1 METIQYI
8 LKSAGILSLFYLVYI
23 FLLKKETHFTFNRLF
38 LLIGVL
44 AATIFP
50 FIQFTKTLII
60 ETPALA
66 SFPSTETASETLSSA
81 AFNTNY
87 SIENILLYIYVLGVI
102 IFSLRFIYQ
111 FISLFILLENHPYK
125 LSNNCKIIEVSESIS
140 PFSFFNYIVY
150 NPTLHTSNE
159 LAMIL
164 AHEKAHIEQLHT
176 IDVLASNLLLI
187 IQWFNPLAW
196 GYKSSIVENLEYLAD
211 RTTITRINS
220 KKEYQL
226 ALLNTSLAS
235 PLSAPTNKFYNSFIK
250 KRIIMLNKAN
260 SNRQNAFK
268 AMVVVPLLTI
278 FLWGFN
284 VNEVKKYVEIPS
296 ENNKVKTE
304 NIKEKALQPVL
315 DKKNIAVITSFVPV
329 TESIGQKTP
338 QAMTKKQSPLQETYR
353 VKIDKNTTDASLQE
367 IKEEVKSKYGL
378 ELSYAAIRN
387 NLNEITSLTLTYTGN
402 GNNGNYQVS
411 QDKGIDEFFFF
422 IDKDGK
428 TGFWSEAVEKR
439 HKERMQRRKLKSQ
452 ERSLDMNERKIEMQ
466 ERIQKRKMEIEKR
479 RSKIKNTHPTP
490 SASPNNEAQ
499 EVQGR
504 TKAKRQINKNKK
516 AGNTLYFIDGI
527 ASTKKQVELLLPENI
542 DKVKVLKSEKALKK
556 YGGKGVNGVI
566 EITTKK

>member
-50 FIQFTKTLII
+50 FIQFTKTIII

-125 LSNNCKIIEVSESIS
+125 LSNNCKIIKVSESIS

-304 NIKEKALQPVL
+304 DIKEKALQPVL
-315 DKKNIAVITSFVPV
+315 DKKNIAVIIGIEPV

-338 QAMTKKQSPLQETYR
+338 QAMAKKQSPLQETYR

-387 NLNEITSLTLTYTGN
+387 NNNEITSLTLTYTGN

-411 QDKGIDEFFFF
+411 QDQGIDEFFFF

-439 HKERMQRRKLKSQ
+439 RKERMQRRSLKRQ
-452 ERSLDMNERKIEMQ
+452 ERSQDMNERKMEMQ

-479 RSKIKNTHPTP
+479 RSKMKINHPTP

-499 EVQGR
+499 EVQGQA
-504 TKAKRQINKNKK
+504 KAKRQINKK

-542 DKVKVLKSEKALKK
+542 DKVNVLKSEKALKK

>member
-8 LKSAGILSLFYLVYI
+8 LKSAGILSLFYLVYT

-38 LLIGVL
+38 LFIGVL
-44 AATIFP
+44 AAAILP
-50 FIQFTKTLII
+50 FIQFTKTIII

-66 SFPSTETASETLSSA
+66 SFSSTETTSETLTSI

-102 IFSLRFIYQ
+102 VFSLRFIYQ
-111 FISLFILLENHPYK
+111 LVSLFILLEKQPHK
-125 LSNNCKIIEVSESIS
+125 QSNNCKIIEVSESIS

-150 NPTLHTSNE
+150 NPNLHTDNE
-159 LAMIL
+159 LGMIL
-164 AHEKAHIEQLHT
+164 AHEKAHVEQLHT
-176 IDVLASNLLLI
+176 LDVLISNLLII

-196 GYKSSIVENLEYLAD
+196 GYKKSIVENLEYLAD

-235 PLSAPTNKFYNSFIK
+235 PLSAPTNNFYNSFIK

-268 AMVVVPLLTI
+268 AMVLLPLLTI
-278 FLWGFN
+278 FLWSFN

-304 NIKEKALQPVL
+304 KVKEEAITPIS
-315 DKKNIAVITSFVPV
+315 DKKDIAVITTIEPV
-329 TESIGQKTP
+329 TESIAQKTP
-338 QAMTKKQSPLQETYR
+338 KAMTKKQSPLQETYR

-378 ELSYAAIRN
+378 ELSYATIRN
-387 NLNEITSLTLTYTGN
+387 NNNEITSLTLTYTGN

-411 QDKGIDEFFFF
+411 QNQGIDEFFFF

-439 HKERMQRRKLKSQ
+439 RNERMQRRNLKTQ
-452 ERSLDMNERKIEMQ
+452 ERSQDMNERKMEMQ
-466 ERIQKRKMEIEKR
+466 ERIQKRKMEIEER
-479 RSKIKNTHPTP
+479 RSKMKNNHPTP
-490 SASPNNEAQ
+490 SASPNNEAH
-499 EVQGR
+499 EVQGQTN
-504 TKAKRQINKNKK
+504 TKRHLNKNKK
-516 AGNTLYFIDGI
+516 ADNTLYFIDGI

-542 DKVKVLKSEKALKK
+542 DKVNVLKSEKALKK
-556 YGGKGVNGVI
+556 YGGKGVNGAI

>member
-44 AATIFP
+44 AAAIFP
-50 FIQFTKTLII
+50 IIQFTKTIII
-60 ETPALA
+60 EAPALA
-66 SFPSTETASETLSSA
+66 SFPSTETASETLSSS
-81 AFNTNY
+81 AFNSNY

-102 IFSLRFIYQ
+102 VFSLRFIYQ
-111 FISLFILLENHPYK
+111 LISLFIILENHPYK

-140 PFSFFNYIVY
+140 PFSFFNYIVF
-150 NPTLHTSNE
+150 NPTLHTNNE

-164 AHEKAHIEQLHT
+164 AHEIAHIEQLHT

-296 ENNKVKTE
+296 ENNKVKTDKV
-304 NIKEKALQPVL
+304 KEKAFQPVL
-315 DKKNIAVITSFVPV
+315 DKKDIAVITTIEPV
-329 TESIGQKTP
+329 TESIAQKTP
-338 QAMTKKQSPLQETYR
+338 KAIIKKQSPLQETYR

-378 ELSYAAIRN
+378 ELRYAAIRN

-439 HKERMQRRKLKSQ
+439 RKERMQRRSLKRR
-452 ERSLDMNERKIEMQ
+452 ERSQDMNERKMEMQ

-479 RSKIKNTHPTP
+479 RSKMKINHPTP

-499 EVQGR
+499 EVQGQA
-504 TKAKRQINKNKK
+504 KAKRQINKK
-516 AGNTLYFIDGI
+516 ASNTLYFIDGI

-542 DKVKVLKSEKALKK
+542 DKVNVLKSEKALKK